1 MSSGYG
7 RKGPAAPP
15 VPSTNNRKR
24 NKKYGLNLYQLQ
36 KGPAAP
42 PVPSIITNASTKQ
55 TAPSNGLLLL
65 SKKSSVAEAGL
76 LAGKETQNYGNVKQ
90 TENDVLFAKAQGVAA
105 ANGQGNIAE
114 DEGRKVAIPAA
125 WGNKGEKQQTLPA
138 SADLSMEQ
146 LTLKPTSTTQPSDE
160 ESALKYDE
168 KTSLL
173 VLAPKGS
180 LPKQKSNVSAPHES
194 ASITG
199 NNDQQKDK
207 QQQYMSKLA
216 KERAQRL
223 KSEDEARINQQK
235 ERAAKRLKEL
245 EAKRLEQKKEKER
258 QQKQKQKKQPRFE
271 GPPTSITI
279 GKDAPKKPPTV
290 VFSNVPSKIY
300 SRKEVSKPSF
310 VLEPLGKPK
319 ILTRTDDS
327 STNKSETNV
336 AKTEEKQK
344 LYDPNRPYSS
354 LVGGKL
360 KANEVKSTGSVK
372 SGKSEES
379 SRGKTNPP
387 PVTAAPSNPD
397 ESVGPVQTVSLDG
410 SSSRDRV
417 VGRGTP
423 SGAAGRGAGPR
434 MLFDPTSGS
443 LVAAQQQQQQQQQQQ
458 VSATGKPKQP
468 IGPAKVTDAKQK
480 QLQNPKK
487 PESKSRKPPKKPR
500 VKHPRTRGVKFRKDE
515 NGNYVNTD
523 ECEADRGYGQHC
535 VPGGRIKNQA
545 AYEKLAEHN
554 DAMQNS
560 TKSTNKLNADAPSF
574 FGFQIQKDPTFL
586 QQQNDFEVQQ
596 QKILEDAWASL
607 EEGPSRED
615 HSKETKVTNP
625 PSFNSNDNQEDE
637 YAAALAFSP
646 SIIGLGAEKEEPFD
660 VSKFAL
666 GDGSP
671 GLPANRFSSLGGG
684 GSRLL
689 GSTAWATNTS
699 TSTGASLGGV
709 AGLSGWNFDPNASDF
724 TPAGSTNINETE
736 RSSGNNT
743 FINLNGWGSSGLD
756 SFAYGG
762 NNNNSNKSG

>member
-7 RKGPAAPP
+7 RKGPSAPP
-15 VPSTNNRKR
+15 VSSTNNRKR

-55 TAPSNGLLLL
+55 TKPSNGLLLL
-65 SKKSSVAEAGL
+65 SKKSSVAGAGL
-76 LAGKETQNYGNVKQ
+76 LAGKETQNDGNVKQ

-105 ANGQGNIAE
+105 ATANGQGNVAE
-114 DEGRKVAIPAA
+114 DEGHKVTMPA
-125 WGNKGEKQQTLPA
+125 WGSKGEKQQTLPA
-138 SADLSMEQ
+138 SVDLSMEE
-146 LTLKPTSTTQPSDE
+146 LTLQPTSTTQLTEE

-180 LPKQKSNVSAPHES
+180 LSKQKTNISSANEL
-194 ASITG
+194 ASVNAT
-199 NNDQQKDK
+199 NDPQKDK

-235 ERAAKRLKEL
+235 DRAAKRLKEL

-258 QQKQKQKKQPRFE
+258 QQKQKKQPRFE
-271 GPPTSITI
+271 GPPTSIII
-279 GKDAPKKPPTV
+279 GKEAPKKPPIV
-290 VFSNVPSKIY
+290 AVSNVPSKIY

-319 ILTRTDDS
+319 ILTRTDDL
-327 STNKSETNV
+327 STSKTETTI
-336 AKTEEKQK
+336 AKTEEKKK

-360 KANEVKSTGSVK
+360 KTNEVKSTGSVK

-379 SRGKTNPP
+379 FRGKTNPP
-387 PVTAAPSNPD
+387 RVTAALGKKE
-397 ESVGPVQTVSLDG
+397 ESAGPVQGAV
-410 SSSRDRV
+410 
-417 VGRGTP
+417 RGTP
-423 SGAAGRGAGPR
+423 NAAAGRGAGPR
-434 MLFDPTSGS
+434 MLFDPTIGS
-443 LVAAQQQQQQQQQQQ
+443 LVAAQQQQ
-458 VSATGKPKQP
+458 VSAAAKQPFPKQP
-468 IGPAKVTDAKQK
+468 IGPAKVADAKQK
-480 QLQNPKK
+480 QLPNPKK
-487 PESKSRKPPKKPR
+487 LESKSRKPTKKPK
-500 VKHPRTRGVKFRKDE
+500 VKHPRTRGVKYSKDE
-515 NGNYVNTD
+515 NGNYLSTD

-535 VPGGRIKNQA
+535 VPGCKVKNQI
-545 AYEKLAEHN
+545 AYEKLTEHK
-554 DAMQNS
+554 DAMQNP
-560 TKSTNKLNADAPSF
+560 TKSMNKLNADAPSF
-574 FGFQIQKDPTFL
+574 FGFQIQKDPIFL

-615 HSKETKVTNP
+615 NTTETKVTNL
-625 PSFNSNDNQEDE
+625 PSINSNRNQEDE

-646 SIIGLGAEKEEPFD
+646 SIIGLSPEKEEPFD

-666 GDGSP
+666 GDDSP

-689 GSTAWATNTS
+689 GSTAWGTSTS
-699 TSTGASLGGV
+699 TSTGASLRGG
-709 AGLSGWNFDPNASDF
+709 AGLSSWNFDPNASNF

-736 RSSGNNT
+736 QSAGDNT
-743 FINLNGWGSSGLD
+743 YINLNGWGSSGLD

-762 NNNNSNKSG
+762 NNNNSNESG